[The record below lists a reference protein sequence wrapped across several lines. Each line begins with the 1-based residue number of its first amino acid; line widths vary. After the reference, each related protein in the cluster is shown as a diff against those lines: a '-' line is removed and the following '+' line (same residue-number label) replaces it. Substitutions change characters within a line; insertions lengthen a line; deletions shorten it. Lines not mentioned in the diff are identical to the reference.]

1 MLLFQFGQCVSFTG
15 IVVGALTD
23 KSNQNETLSLT
34 ADESSWFG
42 AIVYAC
48 QPFGSLLSMVT
59 TGMQISQLIPEKL
72 KFS

>member
-34 ADESSWFG
+34 ADQSSWFG

-59 TGMQISQLIPEKL
+59 SGMRIFHFVLKKL
-72 KFS
+72 KIA